1 MEQTNDTN
9 KTIETETAEK
19 LEAAMMQPRTNLKGL
34 PTLQEITNVLMAV
47 EDPEL
52 HINIVDLG
60 LIYKVSTDEP
70 TGKVSVDMTLTSPAC
85 PYGPQLLGQTHA
97 VISRLPNVK
106 DVKINTVW
114 SPKWDP
120 RVHSSEVAQML
131 LGLI

>member
-1 MEQTNDTN
+1 MAE
-9 KTIETETAEK
+9 ETK
-19 LEAAMMQPRTNLKGL
+19 QSKGQI
-34 PTLQEITNVLMAV
+34 PTEQEITNVLMAI

-60 LIYKVSTDEP
+60 LIYKIQRDTNAGSVA
-70 TGKVSVDMTLTSPAC
+70 VDMTLTSPAC
-85 PYGPQLLGQTHA
+85 PYGPQLLSQTHA
-97 VISRLPNVK
+97 LLKRLPGVN

-120 RVHSSEVAQML
+120 RVHASEVAQMM

>member
-1 MEQTNDTN
+1 MSDTE
-9 KTIETETAEK
+9 KK
-19 LEAAMMQPRTNLKGL
+19 LEDAISQRANNPKGL

-60 LIYKVSTDEP
+60 LVYKVERDEAV
-70 TGKVSVDMTLTSPAC
+70 GKITVDMTLTSPAC

-97 VISRLPNVK
+97 IVGRLPNVK
-106 DVKINTVW
+106 EVKINTVW

-120 RVHSSEVAQML
+120 RKHSSEVAQMM

>member
-1 MEQTNDTN
+1 MTEQDKKENPTVS
-9 KTIETETAEK
+9 EK
-19 LEAAMMQPRTNLKGL
+19 LEKSLRDSQANSKEL

-60 LIYKVSTDEP
+60 LIYKIDRDSDA
-70 TGKVSVDMTLTSPAC
+70 GKVSVDMTLTSPAC
-85 PYGPQLLGQTHA
+85 PYGPQLLAQTHTI
-97 VISRLPNVK
+97 ISRLPNVK
-106 DVKINTVW
+106 EVKINTVW

-120 RVHSSEVAQML
+120 RVHSSDVAQML

>member
-1 MEQTNDTN
+1 MEDTE
-9 KTIETETAEK
+9 KK
-19 LEAAMMQPRTNLKGL
+19 LEEAILQRATNSKEL
-34 PTLQEITNVLMAV
+34 PTVQEITNVLMAV

-60 LIYKVSTDEP
+60 LIYKIDRDE
-70 TGKVSVDMTLTSPAC
+70 TIGKVTVDMTLTSPAC

-97 VISRLPNVK
+97 MVGRLPNVK
-106 DVKINTVW
+106 EVKINTVW

-120 RVHSSEVAQML
+120 RKHSSEVAQMM

>member
-1 MEQTNDTN
+1 MTPNQPIEEQKKEGD
-9 KTIETETAEK
+9 
-19 LEAAMMQPRTNLKGL
+19 L

-52 HINIVDLG
+52 HINVVDLG
-60 LIYKVSTDEP
+60 LIYKVDRDEKAKKI
-70 TGKVSVDMTLTSPAC
+70 TVDMTLTSPAC

-97 VISRLPNVK
+97 LMSRLPNVK
-106 DVKINTVW
+106 EVKINTVW

-120 RVHSSEVAQML
+120 RIHSSEVAQML

>member
-1 MEQTNDTN
+1 MSDENE
-9 KTIETETAEK
+9 KK
-19 LEAAMMQPRTNLKGL
+19 LEDAIHARATNPKGL
-34 PTLQEITNVLMAV
+34 PTLQEVTNVLMAV

-60 LIYKVSTDEP
+60 LVYKIDRDEKA
-70 TGKVSVDMTLTSPAC
+70 GKISVDMTLTSPAC

-97 VISRLPNVK
+97 ILGRLPNVK
-106 DVKINTVW
+106 EVKINTVW

-120 RVHSSEVAQML
+120 RVHASEVAQML

>member
-1 MEQTNDTN
+1 MTTPEN
-9 KTIETETAEK
+9 KSDDVAQK
-19 LEAAMMQPRTNLKGL
+19 LEANLRETNENRTDL
-34 PTLQEITNVLMAV
+34 PTEQEITNVLMAV

-60 LIYKVSTDEP
+60 LIYRIERNSEAGRVT
-70 TGKVSVDMTLTSPAC
+70 VDMTLTTPAC
-85 PYGPQLLGQTHA
+85 PYGPQLLAQTHT
-97 VISRLPNVK
+97 ILSRLPNVK

-120 RVHSSEVAQML
+120 RQHSSEVAQML

>member
-1 MEQTNDTN
+1 MSENENQPKSDDV
-9 KTIETETAEK
+9 AAR
-19 LEAAMMQPRTNLKGL
+19 LEASLNESHANRTEM

-60 LIYKVSTDEP
+60 LVYKVDRDAAE
-70 TGKVSVDMTLTSPAC
+70 GRIGVDMTLTSPAC
-85 PYGPQLLGQTHA
+85 PYGPQLLAQTHA
-97 VISRLPNVK
+97 VLARLPNVK
-106 DVKINTVW
+106 NVKVNTVW